1 MVCLFFCHV
10 CHFTV
15 FFEMLNPYSKAPM
28 KQRSVCKA
36 GKIILAWFYGHLG
49 QVVWLRSVM
58 EFLVSGWC
66 FVLFGITHQ

>member
-1 MVCLFFCHV
+1 
-10 CHFTV
+10 
-15 FFEMLNPYSKAPM
+15 M

-49 QVVWLRSVM
+49 QVVWLRWVV
-58 EFLVSGWC
+58 EVLVSGWC